1 MLSYPWIKKEISRK
15 KIYKMIEVNV
25 EDIVIINPGTVPQ
38 TPNETEDEGE
48 LQPDA
53 ELENPP
59 EKPSAGKTAA
69 GSARIQRSF
78 APVTGGIGK
87 PQIKKAESTLGKA
100 GTIYDVAQKWDKLA
114 NEAVSRG
121 MSGMSDT
128 AKMLLRDLISTKAK
142 VNWRIVL
149 KKFFDK
155 IFNKEEDV
163 LPNRRLLGTGDIL
176 YGTKKSDSDELK
188 TLVIA
193 IDTSGS
199 ISKKQCS
206 VFLNEVY
213 NLTKTFEFDQ
223 TVIIYCDDN
232 IPKGAVDRV
241 KKKGKLDLEKWQ
253 GGGGTA
259 FAPPFA
265 WCEDNKIVPTAFIY
279 FTDMEGPFPSVN
291 SFGIKKYKDKVLWFV
306 ITPGGYKK
314 PPFGKHI
321 QVPIDNQ
328 GNFV

>member
-1 MLSYPWIKKEISRK
+1 
-15 KIYKMIEVNV
+15 MIEVNV
-25 EDIVIINPGTVPQ
+25 EDLVIINPETGQPSGEEG
-38 TPNETEDEGE
+38 ETEEE
-48 LQPDA
+48 VQPSV
-53 ELENPP
+53 ELETPP

-87 PQIKKAESTLGKA
+87 PQIKKAESTLGEA

-114 NEAVSRG
+114 NAAVSRG
-121 MSGMSDT
+121 MSGMSDA

-163 LPNRRLLGTGDIL
+163 LPNRRLLGTGDVL

-213 NLTKTFEFDQ
+213 NLTKTFEFDE
-223 TVIIYCDDN
+223 TVIIYCSDD

-265 WCEDNKIVPTAFIY
+265 WCAENKIVPTAFIY

-291 SFGIKKYKDKVLWFV
+291 SFGINKYKDKVLWFV
-306 ITPGGYKK
+306 ITPGEYKK
-314 PPFGKHI
+314 PPFGRHI
-321 QVPIDNQ
+321 QVPIDNE

>member
-1 MLSYPWIKKEISRK
+1 
-15 KIYKMIEVNV
+15 MIEVKV
-25 EDIVIINPGTVPQ
+25 EDLVIINPETVKPGEGKKEDIPPSTSSPSVELE
-38 TPNETEDEGE
+38 TPPENPDWGETE
-48 LQPDA
+48 
-53 ELENPP
+53 
-59 EKPSAGKTAA
+59 AGA
-69 GSARIQRSF
+69 ARIQRSF
-78 APVTGGIGK
+78 APVGGVGRQ
-87 PQIKKAESTLGKA
+87 QISKAESTLGDA
-100 GTIYDVAQKWDKLA
+100 GTISDVSQKWDKLA
-114 NEAVSRG
+114 NSAISRG
-121 MSGMSDT
+121 MPGMSDK
-128 AKMLLRDLISTKAK
+128 AKMLLRDLISSKSR

-163 LPNRRLLGTGDIL
+163 LPNRRHLGKGDIL
-176 YGTKKSDSDELK
+176 YGTKKADSDELK

-213 NLTKTFEFDQ
+213 NLTKTFEFDE
-223 TVIIYCDDN
+223 TIIIYCDSGIHKDG
-232 IPKGAVDRV
+232 IDRV
-241 KKKGKLDLEKWQ
+241 KKKGKLNLDKWQ

-259 FAPPFA
+259 FSPPFA
-265 WCEDNKIVPTAFIY
+265 WLADQKIVPTAFIY

-291 SFGIKKYKDKVLWFV
+291 SFGINKYKDKVLWFV
-306 ITPGGYKK
+306 ITPGEYRK

-321 QVPIDNQ
+321 QIPIDND